1 MTHKCKATDSRP
13 WLSKINNVDEGEI
26 TVGTEDSDGRF
37 RGRHKGQ
44 NKDTAGLC
52 FKAGGG
58 QPDKILF
65 VVPANN
71 PEFIYIGAIDVSQP
85 IEKIAGQR
93 LSFTDFFQTQ
103 ADTKAALLGDEWTAE
118 KPPTLTEEEEKSRTE
133 RT

>member
-26 TVGTEDSDGRF
+26 TVGTEDADGGF
-37 RGRHKGQ
+37 RGRHKGL

-71 PEFIYIGAIDVSQP
+71 PEYLYIGAIDGSG
-85 IEKIAGQR
+85 ESLAGQR
-93 LSFTDFFQTQ
+93 LSFTAFFETK
-103 ADTKAALLGDEWTAE
+103 ADTKAALLGDDWTAE
-118 KPPTLTEEEEKSRTE
+118 KPPTLTGEEDDSRTE